1 MVDFRNQTEKS
12 FLQILKGTTAYQ
24 RIIATAQNWDE
35 VVTVI
40 DSFNIIY
47 TPEQLAY
54 VKEKQWDLNPKNMN
68 NADSKVKIT
77 IKHKNFEWVKE
88 ALSFEHGVKLAED
101 LQEKL
106 GLIGR
111 TYVSSSC
118 GKETWIR

>member
-12 FLQILKGTTAYQ
+12 FLQILKGSNKYCQ
-24 RIIATAQNWDE
+24 IIAKAQNWDE

-68 NADSKVKIT
+68 NADSKVRIN
-77 IKHKNFEWVKE
+77 IKHKNFVWVKE